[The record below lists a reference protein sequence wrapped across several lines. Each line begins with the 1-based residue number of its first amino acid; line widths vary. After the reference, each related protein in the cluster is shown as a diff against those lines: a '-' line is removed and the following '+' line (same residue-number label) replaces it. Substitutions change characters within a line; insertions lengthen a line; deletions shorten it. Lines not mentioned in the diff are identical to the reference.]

1 MATLASLADGALV
14 KFGSIYEKPIIWR
27 VIGQNHYGDGQT
39 SLVTDRLIKYMCVDA
54 KESSNS
60 DSDREYFGNNRY
72 IYSNMHQWLNSDAVS
87 WYTAQHSADAPPSN
101 ANVWDNY
108 NEYDT
113 FPGFLNGF
121 TADEK
126 NAIRN
131 TSLTCERASVDGGGV
146 DSFTAKVFLLSCT
159 EIGLSGGQV
168 CGTQFPMFNSDS
180 ARLAYG
186 TAEAVANSEYKDI
199 NTSTTSSGYWWLRDA
214 YASDSRSVNGVDASG
229 SLDRDRAFRGYRGAR
244 PALNLSSSIS
254 LSSSTD
260 ADGCY
265 TLVLLLNTVTF
276 NSNGG
281 IFSSDS
287 TTSKSV
293 QTNLDGTVSLSSIVE
308 FPVKSGYA
316 FKGWS
321 TTENGSVVYTP
332 YATPTIT
339 EDTTL
344 YAVWEKVE
352 LYLVHKDTLVNI
364 ANAVRKK
371 TGGTDAIALGD
382 MATMIAA
389 LGPTISASSDT
400 LTITN

>member
-1 MATLASLADGALV
+1 MTTLASLADWAKI
-14 KFGSIYEKPIIWR
+14 KFGSIYGKPIIWR

-54 KESSNS
+54 KEPSNS
-60 DSDREYFGNNRY
+60 DSDRQYFGNNRY
-72 IYSNMHQWLNSDAVS
+72 IQSNIHKWLNSDAVS
-87 WYTAQHSADAPPSN
+87 WYSAQHSADAPPSD
-101 ANVWDNY
+101 ANVWSNY
-108 NEYDT
+108 NEYDA
-113 FPGFLNGF
+113 FPGFLNDF
-121 TADEK
+121 TTDEK
-126 NAIRN
+126 NAICN
-131 TSLTCERASVDGGGV
+131 TSLTCERASVDGGGT

-159 EIGLSGGQV
+159 EVGLSGGQM

-186 TAEAVANSEYKDI
+186 TAEAVANSEYKDANI
-199 NTSTTSSGYWWLRDA
+199 STTSSGYWWLRDA
-214 YASDSRSVNGVDASG
+214 YASDSRSVSGVDASG
-229 SLDRDRAFRGYRGAR
+229 SMDRDRAFRGYRGAR

-254 LSSSTD
+254 ISSTTD
-260 ADGCY
+260 SDGCY
-265 TLVLLLNTVTF
+265 TLVFLNAVTF

-308 FPVKSGYA
+308 FPVKSGYV

-321 TTENGSVVYTP
+321 TTENGGVVYTP

-352 LYLVHKDTLVNI
+352 LYLVHKNTLVNI
-364 ANAVRKK
+364 ANAVRTK
-371 TGGTDAIALGD
+371 TGGTDAIALND

-389 LGPTISASSDT
+389 SGPTISASGDT

>member
-1 MATLASLADGALV
+1 M
-14 KFGSIYEKPIIWR
+14 
-27 VIGQNHYGDGQT
+27 
-39 SLVTDRLIKYMCVDA
+39 
-54 KESSNS
+54 
-60 DSDREYFGNNRY
+60 
-72 IYSNMHQWLNSDAVS
+72 
-87 WYTAQHSADAPPSN
+87 
-101 ANVWDNY
+101 
-108 NEYDT
+108 
-113 FPGFLNGF
+113 
-121 TADEK
+121 
-126 NAIRN
+126 
-131 TSLTCERASVDGGGV
+131 
-146 DSFTAKVFLLSCT
+146 
-159 EIGLSGGQV
+159 
-168 CGTQFPMFNSDS
+168 
-180 ARLAYG
+180 
-186 TAEAVANSEYKDI
+186 
-199 NTSTTSSGYWWLRDA
+199 
-214 YASDSRSVNGVDASG
+214 
-229 SLDRDRAFRGYRGAR
+229 
-244 PALNLSSSIS
+244 
-254 LSSSTD
+254 
-260 ADGCY
+260 
-265 TLVLLLNTVTF
+265 LLLNTVTF

-364 ANAVRKK
+364 ANAVRSK